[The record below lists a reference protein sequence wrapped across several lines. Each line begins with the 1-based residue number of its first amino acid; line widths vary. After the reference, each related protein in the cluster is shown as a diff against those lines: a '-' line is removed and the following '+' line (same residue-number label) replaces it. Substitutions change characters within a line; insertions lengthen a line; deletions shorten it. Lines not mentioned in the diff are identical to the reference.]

1 MRWITICRS
10 RDILCVTA
18 LQHLRLT
25 EFFPPFLFYIL
36 PFKSTPIAFFQD
48 QIKDG
53 TCNGMNCRNE
63 QNPASRA
70 PRGMERC
77 WKRNTIKSMH
87 IYVSFAYI
95 SVVCY
100 PFVAV
105 TLHLT
110 DDKLSKRVL
119 SLFFQTSEG
128 KTKRG
133 YAFLLTP
140 MNKKLPKP
148 C

>member
-1 MRWITICRS
+1 MRWITICRR

-25 EFFPPFLFYIL
+25 EFFPLFYSIFCRSNL
-36 PFKSTPIAFFQD
+36 PLSRFSRY

-53 TCNGMNCRNE
+53 TCNGTNCRNG

-77 WKRNTIKSMH
+77 WKRNTIKSMQ
-87 IYVSFAYI
+87 IYVRFAYI

-110 DDKLSKRVL
+110 DDKLYKRVL